1 MKKED
6 IIRQRNILLS
16 KEIEDLKSQL
26 AMNKDLNSESMK
38 KSEALIKE
46 LESVKVVWLA
56 SLEEVEQQ
64 KKEYKKLIDELKE
77 LRNSVKGR
85 NAIERWFYKIR
96 KN

>member
-38 KSEALIKE
+38 KSEALIEE